1 MIQYLGSQY
10 YDSIFSIIA
19 MLCSIFH
26 VLCLKNNVS
35 KQEGNATFIVL
46 TDLPKFLLKILI
58 NNPPTSTYNDH
69 VYLLTIIDNV

>member
-26 VLCLKNNVS
+26 VLCLKNVS
-35 KQEGNATFIVL
+35 KQDGNATFIVL